1 MSEASQS
8 ILLVDDDDAFR
19 QRLAKAL
26 TARGLEVR
34 SAANADEAI
43 TLAETESPE
52 LALVDLRMPGA
63 SGLEVVQALKEID
76 PTTRIVIFTGYGS
89 IATALEAVKLGA
101 YHYLTKPAD
110 VDEILAAF
118 EREDPAERSTAESGV
133 PALTQLEREH
143 AERALEDFDGKISL
157 IARRL
162 GMARHALLRKNAP
175 TDGDASP
182 SLARVEWEHL
192 ERVMADCGGNLSEA
206 ARRLGIHRRSLQ
218 RKLARNRPVK

>member
-1 MSEASQS
+1 MSESSQS
-8 ILLVDDDDAFR
+8 ILLVDDDTVFR

-43 TLAETESPE
+43 LLAEADSPE

-101 YHYLTKPAD
+101 SHYLTKPAD
-110 VDEILAAF
+110 LDEILAAF
-118 EREDPAERSTAESGV
+118 ERGDPAEGGIGSAVV
-133 PALTQLEREH
+133 PSLTQAEREL
-143 AERALEDFDGKISL
+143 AQRVLEDCHGKISSV
-157 IARRL
+157 ARRL
-162 GMARHALLRKNAP
+162 GVVRRSLQRRNTP
-175 TDGDASP
+175 IEGEEVP
-182 SLARVEWEHL
+182 SLARVEWEYI

-218 RKLARNRPVK
+218 RKLARNRPLK